1 LLLLVVLIETSF
13 LELDIL
19 HINIRSTSEWYGGS
33 KDELG
38 AVRLETMTL
47 EVGFP
52 GKQLYFVTSVLEI
65 MSPLELTG
73 CVSSSL
79 VTAETLFFLLLR
91 LKTLCFWVVGVAAD

>member
-1 LLLLVVLIETSF
+1 LLLLVVLIETRF

-52 GKQLYFVTSVLEI
+52 GKQLNFVMSVLEI

-73 CVSSSL
+73 RVSSSL
-79 VTAETLFFLLLR
+79 VTAETLLFLLLR
-91 LKTLCFWVVGVAAD
+91 LKSLCFWVVGVVAD